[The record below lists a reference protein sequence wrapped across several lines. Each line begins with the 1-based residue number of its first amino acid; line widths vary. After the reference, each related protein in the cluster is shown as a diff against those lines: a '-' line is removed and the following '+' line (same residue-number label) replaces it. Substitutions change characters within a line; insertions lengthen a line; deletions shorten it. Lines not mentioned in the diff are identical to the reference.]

1 MSLHVDHIPR
11 TENSFD
17 DVLIVENIH
26 IYYELLKRRIL
37 LDVLTL
43 RSYRDSEFRRGVCI

>member
-17 DVLIVENIH
+17 DALIVENIH
-26 IYYELLKRRIL
+26 IM
-37 LDVLTL
+37 
-43 RSYRDSEFRRGVCI
+43 SS